1 MSEELHK
8 VATNGEVKEG
18 EAKMVRIGKT
28 QISLCRVNGTIYAID
43 DICTHEWACMSDGF
57 VEGEEIECPI
67 HMARFHI
74 PTGKVLSEP
83 ATEDLKTYKVEV
95 KGEDVY
101 VMAEKKE

>member
-8 VATNGEVKEG
+8 VATSSDVKEG

-28 QISLCRVNGTIYAID
+28 QISLCRVQGEIYAID

-67 HMARFHI
+67 HMARFNI
-74 PTGKVLSEP
+74 KTGKVLSEP

-95 KGEDVY
+95 KGDDVY
-101 VMAEKKE
+101 VLADKKE